1 MLGVLVVIKVLPLF
15 QLWLK
20 TTSNLD
26 PTAHDS
32 ARFKASPRGV
42 TSRDAINS
50 EPGDCPPLACE
61 GRGVEMVERVE
72 RVLCDQLIACTRSL
86 TLCAELPPC
95 LACVRLRVQ
104 KLNFDTGRSQ
114 QASTST
120 RLAEEITAAVALMAM
135 IFTTMYV
142 TAMFSCWVRCFHYLL
157 IYFFEWMPVTK
168 LSTNPDLIL
177 PIAMISELLHG
188 YYAAYGSW
196 KEKFL
201 SYIQDSSHPW
211 GSLSWH
217 HWSELSL
224 VNYLS

>member
-32 ARFKASPRGV
+32 AKFKASPRGV

-61 GRGVEMVERVE
+61 GRGVEGREGFVWP
-72 RVLCDQLIACTRSL
+72 LIACTRSL
-86 TLCAELPPC
+86 TLAALCAELPPS

-104 KLNFDTGRSQ
+104 KLNFDTARSQ

-120 RLAEEITAAVALMAM
+120 RLTEEITAAVALMAM

-157 IYFFEWMPVTK
+157 IYLFGWMPVTK
-168 LSTNPDLIL
+168 LYTNPDFML
-177 PIAMISELLHG
+177 PTAMISELLHG
-188 YYAAYGSW
+188 LRFPKS
-196 KEKFL
+196 KV
-201 SYIQDSSHPW
+201 
-211 GSLSWH
+211 
-217 HWSELSL
+217 SELYSGQFTPL
-224 VNYLS
+224 G